1 MPHAYTEDQLVEQPA
16 IGLFA
21 ELGWAVVCAEEEMF
35 GAPSPHPSPTGRGSE
50 GEGRVALGRE
60 TKGEVVLVSL
70 LRAALTRLNSALPP
84 EAVTAAVDELTRDRS
99 AMGLPAANREI
110 YRLLKDGIA
119 VSIADPEAPPSSPAL
134 LPKEEG
140 RAAFPSTSGRGSKGE
155 GSRRSGGQQT
165 VRVRVI
171 DWENPA
177 ANDFLLVSQFSVTGA
192 LYTCRPDLVG
202 FVNGLPLVVIELKK
216 PGVPARAAFDEN
228 LTHYKAEIPQL
239 FWFNALLIASNGTDS
254 RVGSLT
260 ADWERFFEWKRIE
273 REDEPR
279 RVSLEVML
287 RGTCDRS
294 RLLDLVE
301 NFTLFSEHKAG
312 LAKII
317 GQNHQVLGVNAA
329 IASLHRIRPALAD
342 PATLVPNPLPEVEG
356 QYRGGLQWSGLVD
369 RARELRQKQTP
380 AEDVVWELL
389 RDRRFE
395 GLKFRRQHQI
405 GNYIADFCC
414 AEHRLDVEVDGDV
427 HRSPDVIA
435 KDAQRDAYLSSLG
448 YRVLRFKNQF
458 VLDQPEEFLRQV
470 AAAAQLPST
479 SGRGAGGEGNTPSPN
494 GIGVFW
500 QTQGS
505 GKSFSMVFFAQKVLR
520 KVAGNWTF
528 VVVTDRVELDDQIA
542 KTFKAV
548 GAVSEAEG
556 DQCHAASGAHL
567 RELLRG
573 NHRYVFTLIHKFQPE
588 KVRAETPS
596 SPALLPE
603 GEGGETP
610 QYRGGLQYAGLV
622 ERAREFRKDQTP
634 AEEIAWELLRDRR
647 FEGLKFRREHQIN
660 NYIADFFC
668 AEHRLDIELDGGIH
682 KSPVVMEKDAVRDA
696 MLRSL
701 GFKVL
706 RFSNQIVLENPEEFL
721 RQIGLALNLPSTS
734 GKGAGGEG
742 HRKMPV
748 LCDRP
753 DVIVLTDEAHR
764 SQYDTL
770 ALNMRAALPKALFLA
785 FTGTP
790 LIAGEERTKDL
801 FGDYVSIYDF
811 QQSVEDG
818 ATVPLFYENRTPE
831 LQLVNPDL
839 NDDIYN
845 LIEAAELDP
854 EQEAKLEQELS
865 RQYHILTRDDRLE
878 TVAKDI
884 VRHFLG
890 RGFVG
895 KAMVVSI
902 DKATALK
909 MHDKVRAHWAAELE
923 RVQKE
928 LGHLDLTA
936 ERKTELLDRLKVLQ
950 MMDMALIVSP
960 GQNEIEQM
968 NRQGLNIIPHRER
981 MNREALDE
989 KFKDTD
995 DPLRIVFLCAMWL
1008 TGFDAPIC
1016 STVYLDKPMRNHTL
1030 MQTIARANRVFPGK
1044 HSGMI
1049 VDYANVFASLEKALA
1064 IYGAGKDGKNPVRD
1078 KAKLVA
1084 DLRRAVDAA
1093 TTFCA
1098 TRQVILPAIEQ
1109 LPVGSLERLQRI
1121 DNAVN
1126 ALISPDPLRREFL
1139 GHERIV
1145 GTLFGA
1151 VKPDPAALGFAGRV
1165 ATLTAIAAAIRTK
1178 LNPNPADITEV
1189 MGDIGKLL
1197 DASIT
1202 GVDMPAKP
1210 APVMDLS
1217 KIDFEALR
1225 SRFKESKHKN
1235 TDLEVL
1241 KAAIRA
1247 QLEKLIR
1254 LNKTRADFAEKFE
1267 ALIES
1272 YNTGSRNI
1280 EELFEE
1286 LLKLSRNLSDEQQ
1299 RHVRENMTEEELVI
1313 FDILTRPAPELSAD
1327 ERAEVKKVSRELLN
1341 KMKLLL
1347 VLNWRQKSTA
1357 RSQLK
1362 LTIEDVLDTGLP
1374 RTYTPEL
1381 YRQKCS
1387 ALFEH
1392 VYESYPE
1399 RDAGVYAM

>member
-21 ELGWAVVCAEEEMF
+21 ELGWVTVSAMEETF
-35 GAPSPHPSPTGRGSE
+35 GATGT
-50 GEGRVALGRE
+50 LLRE
-60 TKGEVVLVSL
+60 TKGEVVLVPR
-70 LRAALTRLNSALPP
+70 LRAALVKLNPALPP
-84 EAVTAAVDELTRDRS
+84 EAITAAVDELTRDRS
-99 AMGLPAANREI
+99 AMSLEAANREV
-110 YRLLKDGIA
+110 YLLLKEGIK
-119 VSIADPEAPPSSPAL
+119 VSVPD
-134 LPKEEG
+134 KE
-140 RAAFPSTSGRGSKGE
+140 R
-155 GSRRSGGQQT
+155 GGQKT
-165 VRVRVI
+165 ERLRVV
-171 DWENPA
+171 DWEHPA
-177 ANDFLLVSQFSVTGA
+177 NNDFLLVSQFSVTGA

-216 PGVPARAAFDEN
+216 PGVPARVAFDEN
-228 LTHYKAEIPQL
+228 LTHYKQQIPSL

-260 ADWERFFEWKRIE
+260 AEWERFFEWKRIE
-273 REDEPR
+273 RENEPR
-279 RVSLEVML
+279 RVSLEVMI
-287 RGTCDRS
+287 RGTCDRV

-312 LAKII
+312 LVKII
-317 GQNHQVLGVNAA
+317 GQNHQFLGVNNAIVSMLAA
-329 IASLHRIRPALAD
+329 R
-342 PATLVPNPLPEVEG
+342 
-356 QYRGGLQWSGLVD
+356 
-369 RARELRQKQTP
+369 K
-380 AEDVVWELL
+380 
-389 RDRRFE
+389 
-395 GLKFRRQHQI
+395 
-405 GNYIADFCC
+405 
-414 AEHRLDVEVDGDV
+414 
-427 HRSPDVIA
+427 
-435 KDAQRDAYLSSLG
+435 LG
-448 YRVLRFKNQF
+448 H
-458 VLDQPEEFLRQV
+458 
-470 AAAAQLPST
+470 
-479 SGRGAGGEGNTPSPN
+479 GRG
-494 GIGVFW
+494 GVFW

-542 KTFKAV
+542 KTFKAT

-556 DQCHAASGAHL
+556 DECHAASGAHL

-573 NHRYVFTLIHKFQPE
+573 NHRYVFTLIHKFQTPE
-588 KVRAETPS
+588 
-596 SPALLPE
+596 
-603 GEGGETP
+603 
-610 QYRGGLQYAGLV
+610 
-622 ERAREFRKDQTP
+622 
-634 AEEIAWELLRDRR
+634 
-647 FEGLKFRREHQIN
+647 
-660 NYIADFFC
+660 
-668 AEHRLDIELDGGIH
+668 
-682 KSPVVMEKDAVRDA
+682 M
-696 MLRSL
+696 
-701 GFKVL
+701 
-706 RFSNQIVLENPEEFL
+706 
-721 RQIGLALNLPSTS
+721 
-734 GKGAGGEG
+734 
-742 HRKMPV
+742 

-790 LIAGEERTKDL
+790 LIAGEERTKDV

-839 NDDIYN
+839 NEDIYN
-845 LIEAAELDP
+845 LIETAELDP
-854 EQEAKLEQELS
+854 EQEAKLERELG

-909 MHDKVRAHWAAELE
+909 MHDKVRKYWAAELVRVDGELE
-923 RVQKE
+923 R
-928 LGHLDLTA
+928 LAGY
-936 ERKTELLDRLKVLQ
+936 KTKSDPAVLQ
-950 MMDMALIVSP
+950 ELQERRRVLTTTDMALIVSP

-968 NRQGLNIIPHRER
+968 KKHGLDIVPHRKR
-981 MNREALDE
+981 MNDEELDE
-989 KFKDTD
+989 KFKDTE

-1008 TGFDAPIC
+1008 TGFDAPSC

-1064 IYGAGKDGKNPVRD
+1064 IYGAGKDGKNPVKD

-1084 DLRRAVDAA
+1084 DLRRAVDTA

-1109 LPVGSLERLQRI
+1109 LATGSLERLQRI
-1121 DNAVN
+1121 DDAVN
-1126 ALISPDPLRREFL
+1126 ALISPDPLRREFF
-1139 GHERIV
+1139 GHERLV
-1145 GTLFGA
+1145 STLYGA
-1151 VKPDPAALGFAGRV
+1151 VKPDPAALEFAGRV
-1165 ATLTAIAAAIRTK
+1165 ASIAAIADAIRTK
-1178 LNPNPADITEV
+1178 LNPNPADITEI
-1189 MGDIGKLL
+1189 MGGIGKLL

-1267 ALIES
+1267 ELIES
-1272 YNTGSRNI
+1272 YNQGSQCI
-1280 EELFEE
+1280 EGLFEE
-1286 LLKLSRNLSDEQQ
+1286 LLKLSRNLNQEQE

-1327 ERAEVKKVSRELLN
+1327 ERAEVKKVARELLN

-1357 RSQLK
+1357 LSQLK

-1374 RTYTPEL
+1374 RNYTTEL

>member
-21 ELGWAVVCAEEEMF
+21 VLGWAVAGPPPPAGVA
-35 GAPSPHPSPTGRGSE
+35 
-50 GEGRVALGRE
+50 GEPRDAGLLGRE
-60 TKGEVVLVSL
+60 TKGEVVLVSR
-70 LRAALTRLNSALPP
+70 LRSALERLNPALPP
-84 EAVTAAVDELTRDRS
+84 EAITAAVDELTRDRS

-110 YRLLKDGIA
+110 YALLKDGVR
-119 VSIADPEAPPSSPAL
+119 VSIPEVEAPPSFPAL
-134 LPKEEG
+134 LPG
-140 RAAFPSTSGRGSKGE
+140 GE
-155 GSRRSGGQQT
+155 GSSAAPSTYGRGIEGEGRGGDGSRRESGGQRT
-165 VRVRVI
+165 ERVRVI

-287 RGTCDRS
+287 RGTCDRL

-329 IASLHRIRPALAD
+329 IASLHRIRPALAN
-342 PATLVPNPLPEVEG
+342 PATLTPTPLPEVEG
-356 QYRGGLQWSGLVD
+356 QYRGGLQFSGLVD

-380 AEDVVWELL
+380 AEDIAWELL

-405 GNYIADFCC
+405 GNYIADFFC
-414 AEHRLDVEVDGDV
+414 AEHKLDVEVDGEV
-427 HRSPDVIA
+427 HKSPGVAA
-435 KDAQRDAYLSSLG
+435 KDSQRDAYLRSLG
-448 YRVLRFKNQF
+448 YTVLRFQNQL
-458 VLDQPEEFLRQV
+458 VVDHPEEFFSQI

-479 SGRGAGGEGNTPSPN
+479 SGRGAGGEGKTTSSN

-542 KTFKAV
+542 KTFKAT

-573 NHRYVFTLIHKFQPE
+573 NHRYVFTLIHKFQTPE
-588 KVRAETPS
+588 
-596 SPALLPE
+596 L
-603 GEGGETP
+603 
-610 QYRGGLQYAGLV
+610 
-622 ERAREFRKDQTP
+622 
-634 AEEIAWELLRDRR
+634 
-647 FEGLKFRREHQIN
+647 
-660 NYIADFFC
+660 
-668 AEHRLDIELDGGIH
+668 
-682 KSPVVMEKDAVRDA
+682 
-696 MLRSL
+696 
-701 GFKVL
+701 
-706 RFSNQIVLENPEEFL
+706 
-721 RQIGLALNLPSTS
+721 
-734 GKGAGGEG
+734 
-742 HRKMPV
+742 

-790 LIAGEERTKDL
+790 LIAGEERTKDV

-839 NDDIYN
+839 NEDIYN

-854 EQEAKLEQELS
+854 EQEAKLERELS

-878 TVAKDI
+878 TVAQDI

-909 MHDKVRAHWAAELE
+909 MHDKVRKYWAAERTKVE
-923 RVQKE
+923 KE
-928 LGHLDLTA
+928 LGRYDLA
-936 ERKTELLDRLKVLQ
+936 ADRKVELLARLEVLKGT
-950 MMDMALIVSP
+950 DMALIVSP
-960 GQNEIEQM
+960 GQNEIQQM
-968 NRQGLNIIPHRER
+968 QARGLDIVPHRKR
-981 MNREALDE
+981 MNESDPGLDE
-989 KFKDTD
+989 KFKDSD
-995 DPLRIVFLCAMWL
+995 DALRIVFLCAMWL
-1008 TGFDAPIC
+1008 TGFDAPSC

-1064 IYGAGKDGKNPVRD
+1064 IYGAGKDGKNPVKD
-1078 KAKLVA
+1078 KQKLVA
-1084 DLRRAVDAA
+1084 DLRKAIDAA

-1109 LPVGSLERLQRI
+1109 LTAGSMERLQRVA
-1121 DNAVN
+1121 DAVN

-1139 GHERIV
+1139 GHERLV
-1145 GTLFGA
+1145 NTLYGA
-1151 VKPDPAALGFAGRV
+1151 VKPDPAALEFAGRV
-1165 ATLTAIAAAIRTK
+1165 ACLTAIADAIRAK

-1189 MGDIGKLL
+1189 MGGIAKLL
-1197 DASIT
+1197 DSSIT

-1247 QLEKLIR
+1247 ELEKLIR
-1254 LNKTRADFAEKFE
+1254 LNKTRADFADKFE
-1267 ALIES
+1267 ELIES
-1272 YNTGSRNI
+1272 YNSGSRNI
-1280 EELFEE
+1280 EDLFAE
-1286 LLKLSRNLSDEQQ
+1286 LLKLSRNLSQEQQ
-1299 RHVRENMTEEELVI
+1299 RHVRENMTEEQLVI
-1313 FDILTRPAPELSAD
+1313 FDILTRPAPELSPD
-1327 ERAEVKKVSRELLN
+1327 ERTEVKKVARVLLDRL
-1341 KMKLLL
+1341 KQLL

-1362 LTIEDVLDTGLP
+1362 LTIEDTLDTGLP
-1374 RTYTPEL
+1374 RAYDKPL
-1381 YRQKCS
+1381 YEQKCS

-1392 VYESYPE
+1392 VFESYPE
-1399 RDAGVYAM
+1399 RDAGTNANAA

>member
-1 MPHAYTEDQLVEQPA
+1 MSLHAYTEDQLVEQPA

-21 ELGWAVVCAEEEMF
+21 ELGWQTVVAMEEIF
-35 GAPSPHPSPTGRGSE
+35 GAGGT
-50 GEGRVALGRE
+50 LGRE
-60 TKGEVVLVSL
+60 ASGEVVLVSG
-70 LRAALTRLNSALPP
+70 LRAALTRLNPALPP
-84 EAVTAAVDELTRDRS
+84 EAIAAAVDDLTRDRS
-99 AMGLPAANREI
+99 AMSLEAANREV
-110 YRLLKDGIA
+110 YLLLKEGIK
-119 VSIADPEAPPSSPAL
+119 VSVPD
-134 LPKEEG
+134 KE
-140 RAAFPSTSGRGSKGE
+140 R
-155 GSRRSGGQQT
+155 GGQKT
-165 VRVRVI
+165 ERLRVI
-171 DWENPA
+171 DWEHPEN
-177 ANDFLLVSQFSVTGA
+177 NDFLLVSQFSVTGA

-228 LTHYKAEIPQL
+228 LTHYKQQIPSL

-273 REDEPR
+273 RENEPR

-287 RGTCDRS
+287 RGTCDRT

-312 LAKII
+312 LVKII
-317 GQNHQVLGVNAA
+317 GQNHQFLGVNNAIVSMLAA
-329 IASLHRIRPALAD
+329 R
-342 PATLVPNPLPEVEG
+342 
-356 QYRGGLQWSGLVD
+356 
-369 RARELRQKQTP
+369 K
-380 AEDVVWELL
+380 
-389 RDRRFE
+389 
-395 GLKFRRQHQI
+395 
-405 GNYIADFCC
+405 
-414 AEHRLDVEVDGDV
+414 
-427 HRSPDVIA
+427 
-435 KDAQRDAYLSSLG
+435 LG
-448 YRVLRFKNQF
+448 H
-458 VLDQPEEFLRQV
+458 
-470 AAAAQLPST
+470 
-479 SGRGAGGEGNTPSPN
+479 GRG
-494 GIGVFW
+494 GVFW

-542 KTFKAV
+542 KTFKATS
-548 GAVSEAEG
+548 AVSEAEG
-556 DQCHAASGAHL
+556 DECHAASGAHL

-573 NHRYVFTLIHKFQPE
+573 NHRYVFTLIHKFQTPE
-588 KVRAETPS
+588 
-596 SPALLPE
+596 
-603 GEGGETP
+603 
-610 QYRGGLQYAGLV
+610 
-622 ERAREFRKDQTP
+622 
-634 AEEIAWELLRDRR
+634 
-647 FEGLKFRREHQIN
+647 
-660 NYIADFFC
+660 
-668 AEHRLDIELDGGIH
+668 
-682 KSPVVMEKDAVRDA
+682 M
-696 MLRSL
+696 
-701 GFKVL
+701 
-706 RFSNQIVLENPEEFL
+706 
-721 RQIGLALNLPSTS
+721 
-734 GKGAGGEG
+734 
-742 HRKMPV
+742 

-790 LIAGEERTKDL
+790 LIAGEERTKDV

-839 NDDIYN
+839 NEDIYN
-845 LIEAAELDP
+845 LIETAELDP
-854 EQEAKLEQELS
+854 EQEAKLERELG

-909 MHDKVRAHWAAELE
+909 MHDKVRKHWAAELVRVDRELE
-923 RVQKE
+923 RLTGYKTKTDPAVIQE
-928 LGHLDLTA
+928 LQERRRVLT
-936 ERKTELLDRLKVLQ
+936 TT
-950 MMDMALIVSP
+950 DMALIVSP

-968 NRQGLNIIPHRER
+968 KKHGLDIVPHRKR
-981 MNREALDE
+981 MNDEELDE
-989 KFKDTD
+989 KFKDIE

-1008 TGFDAPIC
+1008 TGFDAPSC
-1016 STVYLDKPMRNHTL
+1016 STVYLDKPMRNHSL

-1064 IYGAGKDGKNPVRD
+1064 IYGPGGGGGGPVKD
-1078 KAKLVA
+1078 KAKLVE
-1084 DLRRAVDAA
+1084 DLRRAVGAA

-1109 LPVGSLERLQRI
+1109 LNAGSLERLQRI
-1121 DNAVN
+1121 DDAVN
-1126 ALISPDPLRREFL
+1126 ALISPDPLRREFF
-1139 GHERIV
+1139 GHERLV
-1145 GTLFGA
+1145 GTLYGA
-1151 VKPDPAALGFAGRV
+1151 VKPDPAALEFAGRV
-1165 ATLTAIAAAIRTK
+1165 ASIAAIADAIRTK

-1189 MGDIGKLL
+1189 MGGIGKLL

-1202 GVDMPAKP
+1202 GVDIPAKP

-1217 KIDFEALR
+1217 KIDFVALR
-1225 SRFKESKHKN
+1225 CRFKESKHKN

-1267 ALIES
+1267 ELIES
-1272 YNTGSRNI
+1272 YNQGSQSI
-1280 EELFEE
+1280 GELFEE
-1286 LLKLSRNLSDEQQ
+1286 LLKLSRNLNQEQE

-1327 ERAEVKKVSRELLN
+1327 ERAEVKKVARELLN

-1399 RDAGVYAM
+1399 RDAGVYVMMG